1 MVRWIRII
9 LAHHASILQQ
19 KRQRRIILHVCVCV
33 RVCACV
39 CMCVYLQ
46 QQLDQHIVQ
55 GARATP
61 NTSLVLVALE
71 GQAGEKPSKIIKVK

>member
-1 MVRWIRII
+1 M
-9 LAHHASILQQ
+9 
-19 KRQRRIILHVCVCV
+19 CV